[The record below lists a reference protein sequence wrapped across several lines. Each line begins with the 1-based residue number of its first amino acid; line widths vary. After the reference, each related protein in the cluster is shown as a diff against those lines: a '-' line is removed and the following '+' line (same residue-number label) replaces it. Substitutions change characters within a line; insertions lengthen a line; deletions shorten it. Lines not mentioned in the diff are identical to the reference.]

1 MMKSNNSTWNF
12 LRRLSNERRQYAVIG
27 LGRFGSAVC
36 RTLHEQGQEVLGID
50 QDPEEAQAALE
61 SGSVSHSLALDTT
74 DSAALREAGVFEFDV
89 VIVAIGSYI
98 EASIIT
104 TLNLKEG
111 GVPHVIAKAST
122 EVHGKL
128 LERVGA
134 DLVVFPEDEMGAQL
148 ARSLTTPAVL
158 ARFDLDATH
167 SLVEVQV
174 PDAFVGRSLA
184 QLGLRNRYGVTL
196 LAVQRGEEMM
206 VNPHPDTQLEAGE
219 ALILVG
225 ENGALARLP
234 Q

>member
-1 MMKSNNSTWNF
+1 MAANPTNWNF
-12 LRRLSNERRQYAVIG
+12 LRRIPSGRKQYAVIG

-50 QDPEEAQAALE
+50 QDPQQTQVALE

-98 EASIIT
+98 EESIIT

-148 ARSLTTPAVL
+148 ARTLTTPAVL
-158 ARFDLDATH
+158 ARFDLDPTH

-174 PDAFVGRSLA
+174 PEAFVGRSLA

-196 LAVQRGEEMM
+196 LAIQRGEELM
-206 VNPHPDTQLEAGE
+206 VNPHPDTQLEVGE

-225 ENGALARLP
+225 ENGDLGRLP